1 MKPEI
6 AAILREPFAPEN
18 VGKLPR
24 VYCGACRNAPGKV
37 CQNHT
42 KVRCRDCGNNIT
54 SAHLHLDYVGHAEI
68 TDRLLKADP
77 DWTWEP
83 VAFGAD
89 GLPLR
94 DPMGGLWIR
103 LTVAG
108 VTRLGYGHAD
118 GKTGPDAVKEAIG
131 DALRNGAMRFGV
143 ALDLWGATFKEGADD
158 HEHQEQ
164 PQPAR
169 PVSGPPAA
177 QPRPVPKAAEVRD
190 WTLHADRTADGIR
203 NAATKLLREHPA
215 VAAERVTNEHGDDE
229 QLSVLMERRAKEME
243 PQPQA
248 AEPVQVDDRRRKRMF
263 ALLTELGYGD
273 REKYHEVIAKVTKR
287 EVATSKDLTP
297 AEVED
302 VIAAL
307 EARKRKLAQG
317 RRAA

>member
-24 VYCGACRNAPGKV
+24 VFCGACRDARGKV

-42 KVRCRDCGNNIT
+42 KVRCRECGNNIT

-77 DWTWEP
+77 EWTWEP

-89 GLPLR
+89 GLPAR
-94 DPMGGLWIR
+94 DQMGGLWIR

-118 GKTGPDAVKEAIG
+118 GKNGPDAVKEAIG
-131 DALRNGAMRFGV
+131 DALRNAAMRFGA
-143 ALDLWGATFKEGADD
+143 ALDLWGATFKEADED
-158 HEHQEQ
+158 QADE
-164 PQPAR
+164 PAPAR
-169 PVSGPPAA
+169 QAPPAA
-177 QPRPVPKAAEVRD
+177 APAPKPVPTAVGVRD
-190 WTLHADRTADGIR
+190 WTLAADRTADGIR
-203 NAATKLLREHPA
+203 NAAAKLLRDHPA

-229 QLSVLMERRAKEME
+229 QLSVLMERRAKELDPK
-243 PQPQA
+243 PQP
-248 AEPVQVDDRRRKRMF
+248 EPERPEQGDRRRKRMF
-263 ALLTELGYGD
+263 ALLTEQGYGVPA
-273 REKYHEVIAKVTKR
+273 KYREVIGHVLKR
-287 EVATSKDLTP
+287 EVASSKDITA

-307 EARKRKLAQG
+307 ELRQKRLRQPAG
-317 RRAA
+317 VAA